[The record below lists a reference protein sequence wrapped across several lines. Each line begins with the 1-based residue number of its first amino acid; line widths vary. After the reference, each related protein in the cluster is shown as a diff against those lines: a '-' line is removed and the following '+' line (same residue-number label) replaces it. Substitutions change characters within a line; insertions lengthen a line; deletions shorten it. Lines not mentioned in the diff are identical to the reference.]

1 MGAGVGRRARLSCNV
16 WVEHEIRIIWY
27 AMPARCACTWAWLPE
42 SHKRARCARI
52 ARHDLHNILV
62 VKRYARRRTT
72 YPSSSVNGFSPCV
85 VLRTSKLFCCC
96 NLRCC
101 ALVRT
106 CVRWHFTWIYMRAL
120 MIFMSTQIYLCSPLP
135 EGHTQHTQRTCWYT
149 MLIESTNK
157 CYILCLLCNR
167 PWKSDYSKI
176 TFYWWYNRLNAHPSA
191 AAMRM
196 SNRQTHGN
204 HQVGGGLPSAPHAHI
219 THPLIAR
226 NCF

>member
-62 VKRYARRRTT
+62 VKRYARRRTI

-120 MIFMSTQIYLCSPLP
+120 MIFMSTQIYLCSRCLRVT
-135 EGHTQHTQRTCWYT
+135 HNIRSAHADTQCW
-149 MLIESTNK
+149 
-157 CYILCLLCNR
+157 
-167 PWKSDYSKI
+167 
-176 TFYWWYNRLNAHPSA
+176 
-191 AAMRM
+191 
-196 SNRQTHGN
+196 SNRQTNVIYCAFCAIDHGN
-204 HQVGGGLPSAPHAHI
+204 QI
-219 THPLIAR
+219 IAKSH
-226 NCF
+226 FIDDTTD